1 MVSEAGWD
9 WITQGPL
16 AKMEERRWSS
26 RTGSS
31 LGEPV
36 REQGAVVYAT
46 LRALWLDKGNSLR
59 TQKYAPP
66 GGGVRLG
73 AEEGGWAGGGI
84 WRGLRRNGWEQ
95 MFVGRHRG
103 GIWVVAE

>member
-16 AKMEERRWSS
+16 AKMEEKRWSS

-59 TQKYAPP
+59 TQECAPP
-66 GGGVRLG
+66 GGGGEARSRGRRVSWRRDLEG
-73 AEEGGWAGGGI
+73 A
-84 WRGLRRNGWEQ
+84 
-95 MFVGRHRG
+95 
-103 GIWVVAE
+103 

>member
-46 LRALWLDKGNSLR
+46 LRPCGWTRGTASGHKSVPPP
-59 TQKYAPP
+59 PP
-66 GGGVRLG
+66 GGWGEARSRGRRVSWRRDLEG
-73 AEEGGWAGGGI
+73 A
-84 WRGLRRNGWEQ
+84 
-95 MFVGRHRG
+95 
-103 GIWVVAE
+103 